1 MFVGLMK
8 DEKRGGETFRIFAA
22 VLEIHRYC
30 QSNGNWESLSKYQPK
45 IVMNP
50 DIVDN
55 ENLMIT

>member
-1 MFVGLMK
+1 MK